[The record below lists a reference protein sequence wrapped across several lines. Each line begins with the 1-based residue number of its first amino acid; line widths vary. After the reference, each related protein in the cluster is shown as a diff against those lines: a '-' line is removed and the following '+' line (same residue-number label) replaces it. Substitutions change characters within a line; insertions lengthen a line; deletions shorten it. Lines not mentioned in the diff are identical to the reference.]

1 MPLIE
6 SIQAHKHSILLHAP
20 FKGGVNNSHIILFR
34 YCYLLL
40 LLIFIR
46 IYFAYFCISVFL
58 MMMMVVAFRYDV
70 IQSFMH
76 FWENVDRVK
85 NRVSFT
91 TVLVGIV
98 LSKL

>member
-1 MPLIE
+1 
-6 SIQAHKHSILLHAP
+6 
-20 FKGGVNNSHIILFR
+20 
-34 YCYLLL
+34 
-40 LLIFIR
+40 
-46 IYFAYFCISVFL
+46 